1 MHQSGVKTI
10 LLIDDDEDEY
20 DMIIEA
26 IKKIDP
32 GVKVFF
38 LDRIEEC
45 LKYKG
50 KEFDLILLDINM
62 PQHDGFSW
70 LRQIRNKNRDVAVV
84 MYSNSSNPANIAR
97 AYNEGANLFFNKP
110 ESYSLLIT
118 GIKKLLNLDWRHPLS
133 ITSEYIQEGKYLT
146 FQEA

>member
-110 ESYSLLIT
+110 
-118 GIKKLLNLDWRHPLS
+118 KLFFAHH
-133 ITSEYIQEGKYLT
+133 GH
-146 FQEA
+146 